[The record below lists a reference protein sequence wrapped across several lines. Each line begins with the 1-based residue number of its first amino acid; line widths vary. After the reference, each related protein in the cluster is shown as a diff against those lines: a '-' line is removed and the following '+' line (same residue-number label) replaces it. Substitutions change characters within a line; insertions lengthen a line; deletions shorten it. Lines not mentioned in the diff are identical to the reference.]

1 MSFKKFVKRWLYSR
15 CPGLAGSFPYF
26 GTKIYFPPGSL
37 IFSMVMNSGIFEY
50 DNYVLIRQWIR
61 PNSTYFDVGS
71 NIGVMAIPF
80 LKENPTCFVASF
92 EPSPLTYSFLQRT
105 HADSGY
111 AERWRV
117 SKKALSDR
125 KGVSQFTLSMPGLE
139 AFDGFRPTGR
149 VPARETVSVEVGTLD
164 DEWEALG
171 CPAVSVIKCD
181 VEGAEI
187 QVLRGA
193 ARCLKEQRPA
203 VITEWNATNIQA
215 YDCPTDAILNFASS
229 MDYRVFSISS
239 NSHAVPSLLE
249 INHRD
254 QLEGLQALGM
264 DNVCLLPNTLS
275 LDLQDRA

>member
-1 MSFKKFVKRWLYSR
+1 MLFKKVVKRWAYSS

-50 DNYVLIRQWIR
+50 DSYLLIRQWIR

-71 NIGVMAIPF
+71 NIGVMAVPF

-92 EPSPLTYSFLQRT
+92 EPSPSTYSFLKRT
-105 HADSGY
+105 HANSGY

-125 KGVSQFTLSMPGLE
+125 TGVSQFTLSARGLE

-164 DEWEALG
+164 DEWQALG
-171 CPAVSVIKCD
+171 CPVVSVIKCD

-193 ARCLKEQRPA
+193 AKCLKEQRPI
-203 VITEWNATNIQA
+203 VITEWNTTNLQA
-215 YDCPTDAILNFASS
+215 YDCPADAILKFASS

-239 NSHAVPSLLE
+239 NSHTVPNLVE
-249 INHRD
+249 INRSD

-264 DNVCLLPNTLS
+264 DNVCLLPIH
-275 LDLQDRA
+275 